1 MDIDPVTTTSSK
13 RRFRFVECLG
23 RGGFGEVY
31 RAAMTDRGGVRT
43 DVAVK
48 VLHEEVDPTSQAVR
62 RLRDEAHV
70 LAALR
75 HPSILRVY
83 DLVVLE
89 GRVALVTEFVD
100 GQDLTGLIRSEP
112 RIPRRPLCDVVG
124 QVASALA
131 AAHDSVGEH
140 GVPLGLVHRD
150 VKPHNIRIGRH
161 GEVKLLDFGIARG
174 SGIERTASTTNGS
187 IVGSLQYMAPESFDG
202 DQRPASDV
210 FSLGCVMFE
219 GLCGQRPWQGLEPR
233 DLYAL
238 GAREG
243 GLQSLILER
252 LGRLPEDLPAD
263 LRSLVT
269 GMLDP
274 DPELRPAAAEVAR
287 RCEDLVDQLEGPTLR
302 RWCAQRAWPG
312 PHARKGEFDGREV
325 TEGEQTGRP
334 LISPRT
340 GDSHPGDTIEHSGTR
355 TRGRTRAVAMAASG
369 MAGLTIG
376 GVVLVGLLLVVVSV
390 VAWSRSG
397 PEEGRAPAPRPPTPA
412 PVIAPTPRQ
421 PPPPPVEPEPTTA
434 QPQAPTTPV
443 TTPAPPPPVVAPA
456 PEPPADPSGTA
467 RVRVDDK
474 TRTPVRLRMAGEIVT
489 VPAEVR
495 AGVWNV
501 EARFGDTWA
510 HVDTIDLSS
519 GEQRTVSCNSLL
531 RNCVVR

>member
-1 MDIDPVTTTSSK
+1 MDIDPVTTASSK

-48 VLHEEVDPTSQAVR
+48 VLHEEVDPASQAVR

-100 GQDLTGLIRSEP
+100 GQDLTGLLRNEP
-112 RIPRRPLCDVVG
+112 RIPHRPLLDVIG

-131 AAHDSVGEH
+131 AAHDSVSEG

-150 VKPHNIRIGRH
+150 IKPHNIRVGRH

-187 IVGSLQYMAPESFDG
+187 IVGSLQYMAPEAFDG
-202 DQRPASDV
+202 DQQPSSDV
-210 FSLGCVMFE
+210 FSLGCVLFE

-238 GAREG
+238 GAKEG
-243 GLQSLILER
+243 GLQTLIVER
-252 LGRLPEDLPAD
+252 LGRLPDDLPPGPRA
-263 LRSLVT
+263 LVT
-269 GMLDP
+269 RMLDP
-274 DPELRPAAAEVAR
+274 DPTLRPSAAEVAR
-287 RCEDLVDQLEGPTLR
+287 RCEDLVDQLDGATLR
-302 RWCAQRAWPG
+302 RWCALREWPG
-312 PHARKGEFDGREV
+312 PRARKGEFDGREV
-325 TEGEQTGRP
+325 TEGEQSGRP
-334 LISPRT
+334 LVAPRT
-340 GDSHPGDTIEHSGTR
+340 SESQPGDTIEHSGTR

-369 MAGLTIG
+369 VAGLTIG
-376 GVVLVGLLLVVVSV
+376 GVVLVGLLLVVLSVGAMSRTGPPKPTPPAPPSPAV
-390 VAWSRSG
+390 VA
-397 PEEGRAPAPRPPTPA
+397 PTPRPPTPREPDPAPTSVTPDPEPA
-412 PVIAPTPRQ
+412 PVAATPAPS
-421 PPPPPVEPEPTTA
+421 
-434 QPQAPTTPV
+434 TTPV
-443 TTPAPPPPVVAPA
+443 VSTP
-456 PEPPADPSGTA
+456 PEPPAPASGT
-467 RVRVDDK
+467 VRLRLDDK
-474 TRTPVRLRMAGEIVT
+474 TRTPVRVRMAGEV
-489 VPAEVR
+489 VALPADVR

-501 EARFGDTWA
+501 EARFGDSWA
-510 HVDTIDLSS
+510 HVDTIDLSD
-519 GEQRTVSCNSLL
+519 GAPRTVSCNSLL